1 MRLHYVDRRLYLWQK
16 FELGVAESRFA
27 DIIWEREP
35 VTSTELIKLAAAKLT
50 WKRTTTHTVLRRLCD
65 KGLFQNR
72 GGVVTSLLTRQEFY
86 ALHSKKY
93 VDETFAGSLPA
104 FLAAFTS
111 KKKLTAEEI
120 DEIREL
126 IEKAGE

>member
-1 MRLHYVDRRLYLWQK
+1 MAEIQ
-16 FELGVAESRFA
+16 LGVVEARFA

-65 KGLFQNR
+65 KGLFQNNN
-72 GGVVTSLLTRQEFY
+72 GVVTSLLSRLEFY

-111 KKKLTAEEI
+111 EKKLTAEEI
-120 DEIREL
+120 TEIRAL
-126 IEKAGE
+126 IDRVGE

>member
-1 MRLHYVDRRLYLWQK
+1 MAEIQ
-16 FELGVAESRFA
+16 LGAVEARFA
-27 DIIWEREP
+27 DIIWERGP

-65 KGLFQNR
+65 KGLFQNNN
-72 GGVVTSLLTRQEFY
+72 GVVTSLLSRQEFY

-104 FLAAFTS
+104 FLVAFTS
-111 KKKLTAEEI
+111 EKKLTAEEI
-120 DEIREL
+120 TEIRKL
-126 IEKAGE
+126 IDKAGE

>member
-1 MRLHYVDRRLYLWQK
+1 MAEIQ
-16 FELGVAESRFA
+16 LGTVEARFA

-35 VTSTELIKLAAAKLT
+35 VTSAELIKLAAAELT
-50 WKRTTTHTVLRRLCD
+50 WKRTTTHTVLRRLCN
-65 KGLFQNR
+65 KGLFQNNN
-72 GGVVTSLLTRQEFY
+72 GVVTSLLSRQEFY

-111 KKKLTAEEI
+111 EKKLTTEEI
-120 DEIREL
+120 TEIREL
-126 IEKAGE
+126 IDKAGE

>member
-1 MRLHYVDRRLYLWQK
+1 MAEIQ
-16 FELGVAESRFA
+16 LGAVEARFA

-65 KGLFQNR
+65 KGLFQNNN
-72 GGVVTSLLTRQEFY
+72 GVVTSLLSRQEFY

-104 FLAAFTS
+104 FLVAFTS
-111 KKKLTAEEI
+111 EKKLTAEEI
-120 DEIREL
+120 TEICKL
-126 IEKAGE
+126 IDKAGE

>member
-1 MRLHYVDRRLYLWQK
+1 MAEIQ
-16 FELGVAESRFA
+16 LGAVEARFA

-35 VTSTELIKLAAAKLT
+35 VTSGELIKLAAAELT

-65 KGLFQNR
+65 KGLFQNNN
-72 GGVVTSLLTRQEFY
+72 GVVTSLLSRLEFY

-111 KKKLTAEEI
+111 EKKLTAEEI
-120 DEIREL
+120 TEIRAL
-126 IEKAGE
+126 IDKAGE

>member
-1 MRLHYVDRRLYLWQK
+1 MAEIQ
-16 FELGVAESRFA
+16 LGAVEARFA

-65 KGLFQNR
+65 KGLFQNNN
-72 GGVVTSLLTRQEFY
+72 GVVTSLLSRLEFY

-111 KKKLTAEEI
+111 EKKLTAEEI
-120 DEIREL
+120 TEIRAL
-126 IEKAGE
+126 IDRVGE

>member
-1 MRLHYVDRRLYLWQK
+1 MAEIQ
-16 FELGVAESRFA
+16 LGAVEARFA

-35 VTSTELIKLAAAKLT
+35 VTCAELFKLASADLK
-50 WKRTTTHTVLRRLCD
+50 WIRTTTHTVLRGLCD
-65 KGLFQNR
+65 KGLFQNNN
-72 GGVVTSLLTRQEFY
+72 GVVTSLLTRQEFY

-111 KKKLTAEEI
+111 EKKLTAEEI
-120 DEIREL
+120 TEIREL
-126 IEKAGE
+126 IDKAGE

>member
-1 MRLHYVDRRLYLWQK
+1 MAEIQ
-16 FELGVAESRFA
+16 LGAVEARFA
-27 DIIWEREP
+27 DIIWESEP
-35 VTSTELIKLAAAKLT
+35 VTSGELIKLAAAELT

-65 KGLFQNR
+65 KGLFQNHN
-72 GGVVTSLLTRQEFY
+72 GVVTSLLSRQEFY

-111 KKKLTAEEI
+111 EKKLTAEEI
-120 DEIREL
+120 TEIREL
-126 IEKAGE
+126 IDKAGE

>member
-1 MRLHYVDRRLYLWQK
+1 MAEIQ
-16 FELGVAESRFA
+16 LGAVESRFA

-35 VTSTELIKLAAAKLT
+35 VTSTELIKLAAEKLT

-65 KGLFQNR
+65 KGLFQNNN
-72 GGVVTSLLTRQEFY
+72 GVVTSLLTRQEFY

-120 DEIREL
+120 DEIRRL

>member
-1 MRLHYVDRRLYLWQK
+1 MAEIQ
-16 FELGVAESRFA
+16 LGAVEARFA
-27 DIIWEREP
+27 DIIWESEP
-35 VTSTELIKLAAAKLT
+35 VTSGELIKLAAAELT

-65 KGLFQNR
+65 KGLFQNNN
-72 GGVVTSLLTRQEFY
+72 GVVTSLLSRLEFY

-111 KKKLTAEEI
+111 EKKLTAEEI
-120 DEIREL
+120 TEIRAL
-126 IEKAGE
+126 IDRAGE

>member
-1 MRLHYVDRRLYLWQK
+1 MAEIQ
-16 FELGVAESRFA
+16 LGAVEARFA

-35 VTSTELIKLAAAKLT
+35 VTSAELIKLAAAELT

-65 KGLFQNR
+65 KGLFQNNN
-72 GGVVTSLLTRQEFY
+72 GVVTSLLSRQEFY

-104 FLAAFTS
+104 FLVAFTS
-111 KKKLTAEEI
+111 EKKLTAEEI
-120 DEIREL
+120 TEIRKL
-126 IEKAGE
+126 IDKAGE

>member
-1 MRLHYVDRRLYLWQK
+1 MAEIQ
-16 FELGVAESRFA
+16 LGAVEARFA
-27 DIIWEREP
+27 DMIWEKEP
-35 VTSTELIKLAAAKLT
+35 VTSAELTKLAAAKLT

-65 KGLFQNR
+65 KGLFQNNN
-72 GGVVTSLLTRQEFY
+72 GVVTSLLSRQEFY

-111 KKKLTAEEI
+111 EKKLTAEEI
-120 DEIREL
+120 AEIREL
-126 IEKAGE
+126 IDKAGE

>member
-1 MRLHYVDRRLYLWQK
+1 MAEIQ
-16 FELGVAESRFA
+16 LGAIEARFA

-35 VTSTELIKLAAAKLT
+35 VTSAELTRLAAAKLT

-65 KGLFQNR
+65 KGLFQNDN
-72 GGVVTSLLTRQEFY
+72 GTVTSLVSRQEFY
-86 ALHSKKY
+86 ARHSKKY

-104 FLAAFTS
+104 FLAAFS
-111 KKKLTAEEI
+111 SGKKLTVHEI
-120 DEIREL
+120 TDIREL

>member
-1 MRLHYVDRRLYLWQK
+1 MAEIQ
-16 FELGVAESRFA
+16 LGAVEARFA

-65 KGLFQNR
+65 KGLFQNNN
-72 GGVVTSLLTRQEFY
+72 GVVTSLLSRLEFY

-111 KKKLTAEEI
+111 EKKLTAEEI
-120 DEIREL
+120 TEIRAL
-126 IEKAGE
+126 IDRAGE

>member
-1 MRLHYVDRRLYLWQK
+1 MAEIQ
-16 FELGVAESRFA
+16 LGAVEARFA

-35 VTSTELIKLAAAKLT
+35 VTSTELIKLAAAELT

-65 KGLFQNR
+65 KGLFQNNN
-72 GGVVTSLLTRQEFY
+72 GVVTSLLSRQEFY

-111 KKKLTAEEI
+111 EKKLTAEEI
-120 DEIREL
+120 TEIREL
-126 IEKAGE
+126 IDKAGE

>member
-1 MRLHYVDRRLYLWQK
+1 MAEIQ
-16 FELGVAESRFA
+16 LGAVEARFA

-65 KGLFQNR
+65 KGLFQNNN
-72 GGVVTSLLTRQEFY
+72 GVVTSLLSRQEFY

-111 KKKLTAEEI
+111 EKKLTAEEI
-120 DEIREL
+120 AEIREL
-126 IEKAGE
+126 IDKAGE

>member
-1 MRLHYVDRRLYLWQK
+1 MAEIQ
-16 FELGVAESRFA
+16 LGAVEARFA

-35 VTSTELIKLAAAKLT
+35 VTSTELIKLAAAELT

-65 KGLFQNR
+65 KGLFQNNN
-72 GGVVTSLLTRQEFY
+72 GVVTSLLTRQEFY

-111 KKKLTAEEI
+111 EKKLTAEEI
-120 DEIREL
+120 TEIREL
-126 IEKAGE
+126 IDKAGE